1 MLINC
6 FKTIS
11 NFGTLHELYSPVK
24 DHIKFLKTLFTRKKS
39 NQSNCRGVLTFMLD
53 PFSLKGGLVSEIK
66 PFMTFSVERFSTG
79 ELVAVN
85 LPENRK

>member
-1 MLINC
+1 
-6 FKTIS
+6 
-11 NFGTLHELYSPVK
+11 
-24 DHIKFLKTLFTRKKS
+24 
-39 NQSNCRGVLTFMLD
+39 MLD